1 MADNKEHSKE
11 PVLQVRNHSS
21 DASISNAAS
30 PDEHLDLANPV
41 RKDAEDKVDMVDNRY
56 SYYIYKF

>member
-11 PVLQVRNHSS
+11 PALQVRNRSS
-21 DASISNAAS
+21 DASIYNAAS
-30 PDEHLDLANPV
+30 PDERLDLANPV